1 MPLLNDSPLL
11 MNRDLVL
18 RHLAVRGVALSQV
31 AIVLQHEH
39 TLVLPGGR
47 DVPAGTPVGVVP
59 SIFDPAESYLVRI
72 VNAALYETAD
82 IVVDYAVPNV
92 VNVTTSGIFPDPI
105 LEKIVYAPSLPFAYE
120 TGGDRSLDV
129 LSNFYD
135 TAQPRRAP
143 LIRAL
148 TDRFPGYRNVTGVF
162 DHAGLA
168 RLYGSARILVN
179 AHQTPHHHTIE
190 EFRVLPALS
199 RGAIVISEDVPLRTH
214 IPYHQHVVWCR
225 FEEIPDTV
233 AAVRADYDAVFD
245 RIHGGGR
252 LARRLAAMRS
262 DFAAAMDAALAR
274 LPAAPASRGARA
286 WGAGSWAR
294 LRDLLDRR

>member
-18 RHLAVRGVALSQV
+18 RHLAARRVRLSRTKVFFQ
-31 AIVLQHEH
+31 QEH

-47 DVPAGTPVGVVP
+47 DVPAGTPAGTVP
-59 SIFDPAESYLVRI
+59 SLLDPAETYLVRV
-72 VNAALYETAD
+72 VNAAHYEAAD

-92 VNVTTSGIFPDPI
+92 VNVATSGLFPDAI
-105 LEKIVYAPSLPFAYE
+105 LNRIVYAPSLPFAYE
-120 TGGDRSLDV
+120 TGGDRPLDV
-129 LSNFYD
+129 LSNFFD

-162 DHAGLA
+162 DLPGLA

-214 IPYHQHVVWCR
+214 VPYHEHVVWCR

-233 AAVRADYDAVFD
+233 AAVLADYDAVFD

-262 DFAAAMDAALAR
+262 DFARDMDAALAR
-274 LPAAPASRGARA
+274 LPAPPAPWDARF
-286 WGAGSWAR
+286 WAR
-294 LRDLLDRR
+294 LRGLLDRR